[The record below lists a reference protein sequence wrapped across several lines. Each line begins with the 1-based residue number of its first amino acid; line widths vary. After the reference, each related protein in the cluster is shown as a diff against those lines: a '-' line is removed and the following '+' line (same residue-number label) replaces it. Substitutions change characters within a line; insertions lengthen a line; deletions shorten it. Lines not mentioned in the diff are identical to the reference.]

1 MEAIDVYLLI
11 SFNLQDLKRTIIC
24 LKFNIL
30 INNLQLRQTNIECV
44 LKLKKCHFKDRQLAT
59 LIVNKIYKESKVGDK
74 LYFLVKN
81 GGENLLTKD
90 CDV

>member
-1 MEAIDVYLLI
+1 MEAIDVLI
-11 SFNLQDLKRTIIC
+11 SFNFQGLKRTIIC

-30 INNLQLRQTNIECV
+30 INNFQLRQNNIECV

-59 LIVNKIYKESKVGDK
+59 LIANKIYKESKVGDK
-74 LYFLVKN
+74 LYFLIQKWMYEWMYN
-81 GGENLLTKD
+81 G